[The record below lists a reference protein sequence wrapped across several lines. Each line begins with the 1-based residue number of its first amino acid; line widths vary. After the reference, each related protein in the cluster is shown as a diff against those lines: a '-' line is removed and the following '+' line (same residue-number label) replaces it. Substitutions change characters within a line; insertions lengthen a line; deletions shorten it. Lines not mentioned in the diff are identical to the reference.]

1 MKKLIG
7 TAMLAALLATSA
19 FAELSMGAWVR
30 TVVAPV
36 EFDGDDVKAG
46 WENSWGYGIRNA
58 RISFNWTSED
68 EKVGMMYDI
77 FGDGSGGFGS
87 GDYRAAWFKPADWVK
102 FMVGHIDNGYTMRG
116 DLCYGSWNWMRPNNW
131 MQDDEGITFNLGNFD
146 GPQVELFPVEGLQIL
161 GRLAHPADGGWTD
174 AYKMFEQSTFAVG
187 YTIGNI
193 GTIKVAWN
201 GRGAREYK
209 NQDDVH
215 GKGYKISYKKY
226 KDDKDTKGEMVSEY
240 FGSLK
245 DVDDKLE
252 ALGYAKD
259 QYNVDNPD
267 STKPDYKT
275 WEDAN
280 RNDKNLEDALT
291 AFDNLSDAAKKA
303 LMTDELKLSGEE
315 KYYGDIQAA
324 FDLTAVENLFIT
336 VGVKVSLA
344 SDKYKELGGANFAFP
359 GTVVRADDKPDL
371 FNTFKGAIGAS
382 YQILDNLKVS
392 ASYAIFLLES
402 KGEKLDD
409 PAMQFG
415 VGVDVGLTDSLGLSA
430 DFRALLPGNKIDP
443 IFSFLVGVDWGFSG
457 NGQLG
462 IGFQG
467 VIAGKTSP
475 ARSATDDDPVYT
487 ASVFPAQRNKFS
499 FAVPIKF
506 AYWF

>member
-19 FAELSMGAWVR
+19 FAELNMGAWVR

-36 EFDGDDVKAG
+36 AFDGEDVKAG

-58 RISFNWTSED
+58 RISFNWTSDD

-77 FGDGSGGFGS
+77 FGDGASGFGS

-146 GPQVELFPVEGLQIL
+146 GLQVELFPVEGLQIL
-161 GRLAHPADGGWTD
+161 GRLALPADGGWTD
-174 AYKMFEQSTFAVG
+174 AYKMFEQSTFAAG
-187 YTIGNI
+187 YTIGDI

-209 NQDDVH
+209 NKDSVH
-215 GKGYKISYKKY
+215 AAGWKISYK
-226 KDDKDTKGEMVSEY
+226 DKDG
-240 FGSLK
+240 
-245 DVDDKLE
+245 
-252 ALGYAKD
+252 
-259 QYNVDNPD
+259 
-267 STKPDYKT
+267 
-275 WEDAN
+275 
-280 RNDKNLEDALT
+280 NDKNVYYD
-291 AFDNLSDAAKKA
+291 SKKA
-303 LMTDELKLSGEE
+303 IDDAKDDLDDAKTAYNQNHGANALNDGKVWATENKNDYLLQQALDPDSAVWANEVKLSGEE

-359 GTVVRADDKPDL
+359 GTVVRADDKPEL

>member
-19 FAELSMGAWVR
+19 FAELSMGAWIR

-46 WENSWGYGIRNA
+46 WENSWGGGIRNA
-58 RISFNWTSED
+58 RISFNWTSDD

-146 GPQVELFPVEGLQIL
+146 GLQVELFPVEGLQIL
-161 GRLAHPADGGWTD
+161 GRLALPADGGWTD
-174 AYKMFEQSTFAVG
+174 AYKMFEQSTFAAG
-187 YTIGNI
+187 YTIGDI

-201 GRGAREYK
+201 GRGTR
-209 NQDDVH
+209 
-215 GKGYKISYKKY
+215 KY
-226 KDDKDTKGEMVSEY
+226 KDEGH
-240 FGSLK
+240 
-245 DVDDKLE
+245 
-252 ALGYAKD
+252 AAGYAVEVGENTKYFANKVVFENAKAEAVAAVAANGDDASDDDVALAAIDWDMVNPTWVKEVKD
-259 QYNVDNPD
+259 
-267 STKPDYKT
+267 
-275 WEDAN
+275 
-280 RNDKNLEDALT
+280 
-291 AFDNLSDAAKKA
+291 
-303 LMTDELKLSGEE
+303 SGEE

-336 VGVKVSLA
+336 VGVKIGLA
-344 SDKYKELGGANFAFP
+344 SSDYKKLGGANFTIP
-359 GTVVRADDKPDL
+359 GEDDPSL

-392 ASYAIFLLES
+392 ASYAIFTFYQS
-402 KGEKLDD
+402 DGADID
-409 PAMQFG
+409 PMHQFG

-430 DFRALLPGNKIDP
+430 DFRALLPCNDADP
-443 IFSFLVGVDWGFSG
+443 TFSFLVGLDYNFSG

-467 VIAGKTSP
+467 LIAGEKSP
-475 ARSATDDDPVYT
+475 KPKAC
-487 ASVFPAQRNKFS
+487 VFPAKTDKFS

>member
-58 RISFNWTSED
+58 RISFNWTSDD

-116 DLCYGSWNWMRPNNW
+116 DLCFGSWNWMRPNNW

-146 GPQVELFPVEGLQIL
+146 GLQVELFPVEGLQIL
-161 GRLAHPADGGWTD
+161 GRLALPADGGWTD
-174 AYKMFEQSTFAVG
+174 AYKMFEQSTFAAG

-193 GTIKVAWN
+193 GTIKVAWS

-209 NQDDVH
+209 NKDSVH
-215 GKGYKISYKKY
+215 AAGWQIDY
-226 KDDKDTKGEMVSEY
+226 KDDKDGKDAHKYYATMEDVEKALAALNEQKAQAAAKVKGVKALDAGEE
-240 FGSLK
+240 
-245 DVDDKLE
+245 KL
-252 ALGYAKD
+252 L
-259 QYNVDNPD
+259 
-267 STKPDYKT
+267 
-275 WEDAN
+275 
-280 RNDKNLEDALT
+280 DALEG
-291 AFDNLSDAAKKA
+291 A
-303 LMTDELKLSGEE
+303 LKNGTNWATEVKLSGEE

-359 GTVVRADDKPDL
+359 GLIVRADDKPNL

-443 IFSFLVGVDWGFSG
+443 IFSFLVGVDWGFSS

-475 ARSATDDDPVYT
+475 ARNATDDDPMYT
-487 ASVFPAQRNKFS
+487 ASVFPAQQNKFS

-506 AYWF
+506 SYWF

>member
-58 RISFNWTSED
+58 RISFNWTSDD

-116 DLCYGSWNWMRPNNW
+116 DLCFGSWNWMRPNNW

-146 GPQVELFPVEGLQIL
+146 GLQVELFPVEGLQIL
-161 GRLAHPADGGWTD
+161 GRLALPADGGWTD
-174 AYKMFEQSTFAVG
+174 AYKMFEQSTFAAG

-215 GKGYKISYKKY
+215 AAGWKVNYTDKEGKAKSAYYATKHDAQLAYEALEE
-226 KDDKDTKGEMVSEY
+226 KDSQFKAGVKDAKALDKGEA
-240 FGSLK
+240 SL
-245 DVDDKLE
+245 
-252 ALGYAKD
+252 Y
-259 QYNVDNPD
+259 
-267 STKPDYKT
+267 
-275 WEDAN
+275 
-280 RNDKNLEDALT
+280 DALDDVLNGNVT
-291 AFDNLSDAAKKA
+291 PDWEN
-303 LMTDELKLSGEE
+303 EVKLSGEE

-336 VGVKVSLA
+336 VGVKVSIA

-359 GTVVRADDKPDL
+359 GMIVRADDKPNL

-392 ASYAIFLLES
+392 ASYAIFLLED
-402 KGEKLDD
+402 KGKKCDD

-430 DFRALLPGNKIDP
+430 DFRALLPSSKIDP

-487 ASVFPAQRNKFS
+487 ASVFPAQQNKFS